1 MKKGFDYPGVGIVFF
16 CHDGAGHYL
25 LNKRSKNCRDEH
37 GRWDPGGG
45 SLDLGEKVEDTL
57 KREIA
62 EEYCTDVLD
71 FKFIGYRDVHR
82 VHEGSKTHW
91 IALDFKVHVDRSK
104 VKNGEPHKFEELEW
118 FSLDNLPSPLHSQF
132 RIALEKY
139 KDTLI

>member
-1 MKKGFDYPGVGIVFF
+1 MKKGIDYPGVGIVFF
-16 CHDGAGHYL
+16 CHDGAGNYL

-62 EEYCTDVLD
+62 EEYCADVLD
-71 FKFIGYRDVHR
+71 FKFMGYRDVLR
-82 VHEGSKTHW
+82 EHEGKKTHW
-91 IALDFKVHVDRSK
+91 IALDFKVHIDRSK

-118 FSLDNLPSPLHSQF
+118 FSLGNLPSPLHSQF
-132 RIALEKY
+132 NAALEKY